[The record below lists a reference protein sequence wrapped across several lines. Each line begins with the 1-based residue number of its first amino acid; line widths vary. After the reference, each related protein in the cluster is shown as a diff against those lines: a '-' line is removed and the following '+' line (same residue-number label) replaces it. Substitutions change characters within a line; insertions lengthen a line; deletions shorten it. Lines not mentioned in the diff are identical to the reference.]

1 MSNPILFL
9 LFPPL
14 DSRRIA
20 TFLDKVE
27 PVIASVENPQLK
39 HFLQGGGVNK
49 NQAMIGKTIELG
61 GFTPQIIPIKNRV
74 GTIEPSILG
83 VKSTYFWKHPVGID
97 WSNDILGSNV
107 EFVVFVSSFVVLFL
121 VCCVVCVFCSL

>member
-20 TFLDKVE
+20 TFLDKVD

-49 NQAMIGKTIELG
+49 KPAMIGKTKELDGIDRVGWIFPRIG
-61 GFTPQIIPIKNRV
+61 GFVLPP
-74 GTIEPSILG
+74 
-83 VKSTYFWKHPVGID
+83 KSSH
-97 WSNDILGSNV
+97 
-107 EFVVFVSSFVVLFL
+107 
-121 VCCVVCVFCSL
+121 